1 MERSEVCNAGRP
13 GELKNTKLGAEEESE
28 QEREEEAGGGDLL
41 PQVDRADPLRSWP
54 RLGPG
59 LLGIGGRGRTR
70 KQQPEQPAEGAGI
83 TVVVGIGDQE

>member
-1 MERSEVCNAGRP
+1 MERSEACNTRMSD
-13 GELKNTKLGAEEESE
+13 EVNYTKLGAQKESE

-59 LLGIGGRGRTR
+59 LPGIAGRGRTR
-70 KQQPEQPAEGAGI
+70 KQQPEQPAEGAGV
-83 TVVVGIGDQE
+83 TMVVGIGDQE